1 MIRVENLHFAY
12 NEREVLR
19 GIDLAFGEEILAL
32 VGPNGSGKTTLA
44 KHLNGLLKPTRGRV
58 LVDGMDTREH
68 TVAELSRKVGYVFQ
82 NPEHMFF
89 EETVFKEVAFGPK
102 NLGLDDSEV
111 EERVRW
117 ALGAVGLEGFEERTP
132 YSLSGGEKQ
141 RLAIACVL
149 AMRPKYLILDEP
161 TTGLDWKAERSV
173 VETIKSLRE
182 DGHGILL
189 ITHDMDLVLELAERV
204 VLLEDGKK
212 AFDGPV
218 EEFFSLD
225 LERHGLERPE
235 LLVLAEKLGAG
246 FVRSV
251 EELAGRVRQ

>member
-1 MIRVENLHFAY
+1 MILVENLHFAY
-12 NEREVLR
+12 NGREVLK

-44 KHLNGLLKPTRGRV
+44 KHLNGLLKPTQGRV

-117 ALGAVGLEGFEERTP
+117 ALEAVGLEGFEERTP

-204 VLLEDGKK
+204 VLLENGKK

-218 EEFFSLD
+218 EEFFNLD

-251 EELAGRVRQ
+251 EELAGRVRK